1 MRIVI
6 IHDTDSNE
14 TFVYEDGNEISGG
27 LRKIKFEHE
36 AGKKADLYYGSK
48 KANPLTFFSRFYKT
62 KRAWYINKKMYNLR
76 DDKYNNEYS
85 KY

>member
-36 AGKKADLYYGSK
+36 AGKKADLYYGFNSLCQK
-48 KANPLTFFSRFYKT
+48 KQENSLLELYEKG
-62 KRAWYINKKMYNLR
+62 NLLDVLGVKER
-76 DDKYNNEYS
+76 K
-85 KY
+85 

>member
-36 AGKKADLYYGSK
+36 AGKKADLYYGLNSLCQK
-48 KANPLTFFSRFYKT
+48 KQENSLLELYEKG
-62 KRAWYINKKMYNLR
+62 NLLDVLGVKER
-76 DDKYNNEYS
+76 K
-85 KY
+85 

>member
-36 AGKKADLYYGSK
+36 SGKKADLYYGLNSLCQK
-48 KANPLTFFSRFYKT
+48 KQENSLLELYEKGNLLDVLGVK
-62 KRAWYINKKMYNLR
+62 KRK
-76 DDKYNNEYS
+76 
-85 KY
+85 